1 VSRTRIGKGVGGG
14 DEGDY
19 IAAEGALVRQGL
31 KRIEEGE

>member
-1 VSRTRIGKGVGGG
+1 MSHARIGKGVGGG
-14 DEGDY
+14 GGGDY